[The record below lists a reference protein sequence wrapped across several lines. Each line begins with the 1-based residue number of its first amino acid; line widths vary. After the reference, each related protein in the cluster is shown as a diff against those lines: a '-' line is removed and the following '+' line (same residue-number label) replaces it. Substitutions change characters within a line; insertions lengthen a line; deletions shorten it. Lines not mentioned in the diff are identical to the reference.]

1 MASMNRGIVFRLYG
15 VPACALVLL
24 STVTMLLS
32 GCGNFFS
39 CEGKASCPVT
49 GTTGSTSGDYVYVSN
64 STTADTYLNGYSP
77 ASATLAATT
86 SSPYSLDFIPSA
98 IAITP
103 SNSFMFI
110 SSDSSTGSF
119 YGYTIGTGGQLSI
132 LNSGTPLVND
142 NVDSMDVSPDG
153 QWLFVLDASPAQEVE
168 IYSIN
173 STTGILTF
181 SSYVALAGATNGVFT
196 PLSVKIAP
204 SGEFA
209 TCSLGTGG
217 ANVFSFD
224 TTTGVPGVANQII
237 PDNAATGIYAAAW
250 DANNYLYTAG
260 TAGLQV
266 FSVTSAGAPTL
277 DSTYTTGAGAK
288 SILVNSTSTD
298 VYVGNQTDGTITGY
312 SIGTNAALT
321 AITGSPFTGPPT
333 VSALATNSTG
343 VYLIAAGYKA
353 STGIQL
359 FTISSTGALTLDA
372 SAGSGTTAP
381 VVVLGATH

>member
-1 MASMNRGIVFRLYG
+1 MSSRSTPQ
-15 VPACALVLL
+15 PA
-24 STVTMLLS
+24 
-32 GCGNFFS
+32 F
-39 CEGKASCPVT
+39 
-49 GTTGSTSGDYVYVSN
+49 
-64 STTADTYLNGYSP
+64 
-77 ASATLAATT
+77 
-86 SSPYSLDFIPSA
+86 
-98 IAITP
+98 
-103 SNSFMFI
+103 
-110 SSDSSTGSF
+110 
-119 YGYTIGTGGQLSI
+119 
-132 LNSGTPLVND
+132 
-142 NVDSMDVSPDG
+142 
-153 QWLFVLDASPAQEVE
+153 
-168 IYSIN
+168 
-173 STTGILTF
+173 
-181 SSYVALAGATNGVFT
+181 
-196 PLSVKIAP
+196 
-204 SGEFA
+204 
-209 TCSLGTGG
+209 
-217 ANVFSFD
+217 
-224 TTTGVPGVANQII
+224 
-237 PDNAATGIYAAAW
+237 NAATGIYAAAW

-321 AITGSPFTGPPT
+321 AITGPPT